1 MNSRIGGRTAG
12 EIPGLD
18 IAEERSWQNYL
29 TATLR
34 LYATMNRRLI
44 DDHRLP
50 MADLRLLQTLS
61 ASPGGRARMG
71 DLAAGLQLLPCRL
84 TRHVRRL
91 EGQGLLQRCVSPED
105 RRGVVVVITSE
116 GRSMADRATTTYAQ
130 NVRAV
135 FLDSLSRA
143 QIGSMKD
150 RCDRIG
156 KPLKRPHTGP

>member
-1 MNSRIGGRTAG
+1 MDPRIGHRTASA
-12 EIPGLD
+12 IPGLD
-18 IAEERSWQNYL
+18 IAEQRSWQNYL

-34 LYATMNRRLI
+34 LYATLNRRLI
-44 DDHRLP
+44 NDHQLP
-50 MADLRLLQTLS
+50 MADLRLLQTL
-61 ASPGGRARMG
+61 AESPDGRARMG
-71 DLAAGLQLLPCRL
+71 DLAAALQLLPCRL

-105 RRGVVVVITSE
+105 RRGVVVVITAE
-116 GRSMADRATTTYAQ
+116 GRLITDRATTTYAQ

-143 QIGSMKD
+143 QIGAMKD

-156 KPLKRPHTGP
+156 EPLKRSRSLR